1 LLCWRHEFEIS
12 ELSVDRSSTI
22 QLVGR
27 RWVYYR
33 RAALLKES
41 YLLSSLLASFLKFSP
56 CLYASEAEPE
66 SSTSVMAHDLRF
78 GARPCAGFTLRHCP
92 CLSKS
97 YSPPFSFTSP
107 VLAPRLSPVCKKYWI
122 SSILHYIHYL
132 GFNIT
137 QDWRLQ
143 MFPGKA
149 GVHFHLQSSPS

>member
-66 SSTSVMAHDLRF
+66 SITSVMAHDLRF

-97 YSPPFSFTSP
+97 YSPPLLFHFSSFSAEVVTC
-107 VLAPRLSPVCKKYWI
+107 VQKYWI
-122 SSILHYIHYL
+122 SSILYYIYYL

-137 QDWRLQ
+137 QGWHLQ